1 MHKALTAGLAYFAVV
16 FAFGLALG
24 TVRVLLLAPRVGEI
38 GATVLEVPIMLALSW
53 FACRRIL
60 RLITVDALFAPRV
73 VMGASAFVV
82 LMTAETS
89 LSVFGF
95 GRSLAEHFETY
106 HHIGAMIGLAGQIAF
121 ASFPLLQIKRGP
133 TPR

>member
-1 MHKALTAGLAYFAVV
+1 
-16 FAFGLALG
+16 
-24 TVRVLLLAPRVGEI
+24 
-38 GATVLEVPIMLALSW
+38 MLALSW
-53 FACRRIL
+53 FACSRIL

-106 HHIGAMIGLAGQIAF
+106 HHIGAMIGLAGHIAF